1 MKKIITFIF
10 ITLALVGCEKK
21 EEDIHPTETKTTIIE
36 IDKDKSNI
44 DSEKEESEEN
54 NTSNENYLKD
64 SNTN

>member
-1 MKKIITFIF
+1 MKKIITFAM

-54 NTSNENYLKD
+54 NTSDENYLKD